1 MRRRFI
7 FLWVFML
14 MLQMHTSMQV
24 YAQNN
29 LFFREIELRT
39 NNGLFTLSN
48 NLLEVRG
55 EANLAFFYE
64 EENETAEVLF
74 SINPVE
80 ELNNLSIDPS
90 SDYDILDSLQKESE
104 NVYRMKVRFKR
115 LSESSFLRFSLM
127 PNNNPDERKII
138 RLFTYTK
145 TKINLN
151 IQENELYVGE
161 EKTFELFTDL
171 PENIRLQA
179 AWQNNGNIKYRIT
192 RRSNR
197 ILLHLLPE
205 ETGQQILD
213 IDINLKRPYFDS
225 EGRINYKYPLTER
238 LFEIKESRLAF
249 LNIDQEEIILE
260 TDARYNTYEVQIGN
274 HRNLQLQKT
283 YRIEERERP
292 GGALIAELFTKSELS
307 NGRVLCDLRVYDYH
321 RLSDGYLY
329 LKDGDEAKFITNFT
343 IRHNTT
349 IQKVSI
355 QRNGGEWTENL
366 SVYPG
371 EIIDVKVEGE
381 ALDRAGFRF
390 EGLFRIRTDS
400 TSGNENRQVFT
411 LNIPLS
417 VYKKKI
423 EMLNFGEPTGYA
435 FTVKEYQ
442 RPKDLKFVNID
453 YGEGEIPVPEIT
465 TTVFYRNAIKDI
477 VFSFNED
484 AIDSLGDLYGKQ
496 YLFIEVQ
503 VVNNRRQLIDQKRI
517 DNITICPVGNSLRRN
532 YYNKSDCRNDNINL
546 NNILRTKTHELNEWA
561 RIEITI
567 GHVASKY
574 SERVYQQKIEIILSR
589 KATFDID
596 ISFPAGL
603 LTLARGQEGISGLG
617 GISLAAIAQ
626 FTFYKPQAIEKR
638 RPYRAGIGILAFDAF
653 NFGESARRYLS
664 LVALGSV
671 YPINRSNSKFNFPLH
686 IGAGYRLNDL
696 EALAGQSNFFF
707 LIGPGIRIRF

>member
-1 MRRRFI
+1 MCR
-7 FLWVFML
+7 V
-14 MLQMHTSMQV
+14 
-24 YAQNN
+24 
-29 LFFREIELRT
+29 LFFICACLLQFLITTTSFGQASKFITDVELRT
-39 NNGLFTLSN
+39 DNGLFTLSN
-48 NLLEVRG
+48 NLLSIRNEPH
-55 EANLAFFYE
+55 LAFFYE
-64 EENETAEVLF
+64 EEDETVEVF
-74 SINPVE
+74 FNIDTTYNINT
-80 ELNNLSIDPS
+80 LSVDLS
-90 SDYDILDSLQKESE
+90 TDFDIIDSLSLEAKDLF
-104 NVYRMKVRFKR
+104 RMKVRLKR
-115 LSESSFLRFSLM
+115 LSESNFLRFSLVA
-127 PNNNPDERKII
+127 NNDQVNKQII
-138 RLFTYTK
+138 RLFTYTR
-145 TKINLN
+145 TNINLN

-179 AWQNNGNIKYRIT
+179 AWQNNGSIKYRIT

-205 ETGQQILD
+205 KIGTQEFNLSIK
-213 IDINLKRPYFDS
+213 LKRPYFDS
-225 EGRINYKYPLTER
+225 EGSIKYEYPLAQR
-238 LFEIKESRLAF
+238 NFQVKESRLTF
-249 LNIDQEEIILE
+249 LNVDQEEIILE
-260 TDARYNTYEVQIGN
+260 TNARYSTYEIQLDY
-274 HRNLQLQKT
+274 HRDLQLQKT
-283 YRIEERERP
+283 YRIEARERP
-292 GGALIAELFTKSELS
+292 GGALIAELFTKTELS

-329 LKDGDEAKFITNFT
+329 IKSGDEASFITNFT
-343 IRHNTT
+343 IRHNTS

-366 SVYPG
+366 SVFPG

-390 EGLFRIRTDS
+390 EGLFRIKTDS

-435 FTVKEYQ
+435 ITVQEYQ
-442 RPKDLKFVNID
+442 RPKDLQFVKID
-453 YGEGEIPVPEIT
+453 YGLGEIPITDIT
-465 TTVFYRNAIKDI
+465 TTVFYGKTIKDI
-477 VFSFNED
+477 VFSFD
-484 AIDSLGDLYGKQ
+484 PDVIDSLGDLYGKQ
-496 YLFIEVQ
+496 YLFMEVQ
-503 VVNNRRQLIDQKRI
+503 VVNNRKQLIDQKRI
-517 DNITICPVGNSLRRN
+517 DNITICPEGNSLRRN
-532 YYNKSDCRNDNINL
+532 YYNKNDCRNDNINL

-561 RIEITI
+561 RVEII
-567 GHVASKY
+567 LGHVGGKY
-574 SERVYQQKIEIILSR
+574 RERVYQQKIEIILSR

-603 LTLARGQEGISGLG
+603 LTLARGQEGISSLG

-626 FTFYKPQAIEKR
+626 FTFYKPEAIAKS
-638 RPYRAGIGILAFDAF
+638 RPYRAGVGILAFDAF
-653 NFGESARRYLS
+653 NFRENANRYLA

-686 IGAGYRLNDL
+686 IGGGYRLNDL
-696 EALAGQSNFFF
+696 EALEGISRFFF

>member
-1 MRRRFI
+1 
-7 FLWVFML
+7 ML
-14 MLQMHTSMQV
+14 MRSIFPYLFIMLLKAFLINQA
-24 YAQNN
+24 YAQSN
-29 LFFREIELRT
+29 LFFNEVEIRT
-39 NNGLFTLSN
+39 DNGLFTLTN
-48 NLLEVRG
+48 NMLEVRG
-55 EANLAFFYE
+55 EAQLAFFYE

-74 SINPVE
+74 NINPSE
-80 ELNNLSIDPS
+80 EVKSLSIDPS
-90 SDYDILDSLQKESE
+90 SDYDILDSLRKESE
-104 NVYRMKVRFKR
+104 NIYRMKVRFKR
-115 LSESSFLRFSLM
+115 LSESSFLRFSLV
-127 PNNNPDERKII
+127 PNNNPDERRVI
-138 RLFTYTK
+138 RLFTYTR

-179 AWQNNGNIKYRIT
+179 AWENNGNIKYRIT

-205 ETGQQILD
+205 QTGIQILD
-213 IDINLKRPYFDS
+213 INIRLKRPYFDS
-225 EGRINYKYPLTER
+225 EGQIKYEFPLETR
-238 LFEIKESRLAF
+238 TFEIKESRLAF
-249 LNIDQEEIILE
+249 LSIDQEEIILE
-260 TDARYNTYEVQIGN
+260 TDARYNSYEIQIDN
-274 HRNLQLQKT
+274 HRNLQLQNT
-283 YRIEERERP
+283 YRIEARERP
-292 GGALIAELFTKSELS
+292 GGALIAELFTKSGLS

-329 LKDGDEAKFITNFT
+329 LKQGDEAKFITNFT
-343 IRHNTT
+343 IRHNTS
-349 IQKVSI
+349 ISKVSI
-355 QRNGGEWTENL
+355 QRNGEDWTENL

-423 EMLNFGEPTGYA
+423 EMLNFGEPTGFA
-435 FTVKEYQ
+435 ITVKEYQ

-453 YGEGEIPVPEIT
+453 YGKGAIPITDIT
-465 TTVFYRNAIKDI
+465 TTVFYEKTIKDI

-496 YLFIEVQ
+496 YLFMEVQ

-517 DNITICPVGNSLRRN
+517 DNITICPEGNSLRRN
-532 YYNKSDCRNDNINL
+532 YYSKSDCRNDNINL

-626 FTFYKPQAIEKR
+626 FTFYKPEAIEKS

-696 EALAGQSNFFF
+696 EALEGQSNFFF